1 VPETRQDQ
9 EKQFGPARY
18 WLREIDQST
27 DHERDWR
34 ERADRVVERYRDERG
49 VGAASNLEK
58 KFNILW
64 SNTETL
70 KGSLFAQ
77 MAKPDVRRRYADGNV
92 DGRQVAIVLER
103 ALNYELDLYD
113 ADRVI
118 LAALEDYLLPG
129 RGVCWIVYEPVI
141 VTETTKI
148 EIDSDEL
155 DLTEETTERL
165 GDQRTRIEYVH
176 WQDYRESPSRRSDDV
191 TWRARRHLLTR
202 DELVGRGFDKPY
214 DIPLS
219 WSPSESDE
227 SYPDQD
233 ELYARAEV
241 WEIWDKVTRKRIYV
255 ATGHD
260 KLLAEDEDPYSLENF
275 FPCPSPL
282 IAVKTNNTNIPIPE
296 FTEYQDQ
303 ADELDRITTRISYL
317 IEALKRRGVYDA
329 SVPELAQLA
338 TAGDND
344 FVPSENFAYLQQK
357 GGLAGSFQTE
367 DLSPIMVALNGLYQ
381 QRTQLLST
389 IYEVTGISDLLRGT
403 TKASET
409 ATAQQLKSQY
419 GSLRLRRRQDEIQKY
434 IRDLFRIKAEI
445 IAENYEAD
453 TLQRMTNIQTTP
465 QMLQIMRD
473 DKMRSYVIDV
483 ESDSTVFSD
492 EQEEKQTRIQFAD
505 TVGNFLVR
513 ALEVTRSAPEATPLM
528 FEMLKFVSGAWKV
541 GRTFEDVI
549 NQTENETM
557 QQLMQLRSQPP
568 GPTPEQQLAQEKIQ
582 AQMAM
587 EQLRQQGKLADIDSR
602 ERSNLA
608 KIEAEERGSQAR
620 TQSKEDLAMFDA
632 ELELRK
638 GN

>member
-1 VPETRQDQ
+1 MPETRQDQ

>member
-1 VPETRQDQ
+1 MPETRQDQ

-129 RGVCWIVYEPVI
+129 RGVCWVVYEPVI

-214 DIPLS
+214 DIPLN
-219 WSPSESDE
+219 WSPSDSDE

-260 KLLAEDEDPYSLENF
+260 KLLAEDEDPYDLENF

-389 IYEVTGISDLLRGT
+389 IYEVTGISDLLRGS

-549 NQTENETM
+549 NQTENDTM
-557 QQLMQLRSQPP
+557 EQLMQLRSQPP
-568 GPTPEQQLAQEKIQ
+568 GPTPEQQLAQEKMQ
-582 AQMAM
+582 SQMAM

-632 ELELRK
+632 ELEMRK
-638 GN
+638 GR